1 MMKTKRITAAVML
14 AAVLLASCGEAASAP
29 SQSAAPQQETAAS
42 DAAVTAS
49 SAETDAPDNAPVP
62 ELEAADLGGFTL
74 RIANIKAEEMSWA
87 NIQMTAEEQDATVVN
102 DAIYARNLR
111 IKEKHNCE
119 ITETLFPRN
128 VNHIKKSVAAGSDEY
143 DITMMYDLDAPS
155 VITSMINWHDIP
167 HVDLSAEW
175 WNPLATSMFDI
186 HGYQYFTAGNSS
198 LAYISRPF
206 TYLVNKKMY
215 ADLGMTADLFGAV
228 SEGKWTQD
236 MFMSLVAQ
244 APSDLNGDGV
254 FNEHDRY
261 GIFGHCRIITVTAIG
276 GAGINYA
283 EKTEDGDFVFRMH
296 EDKKA
301 IDLIEKLVHFK
312 QNNPNIYYN
321 KSPYV
326 HETDPA
332 DLFKNG
338 QALFHLGGNP
348 NTIVQLREMDDDF
361 SILPLPKYDEAQ
373 EKYYAIAYGSALTGI
388 PVTVPQERWEA
399 IGTIMEDMTRM
410 SQNDLIPQYK
420 EVLLK
425 TKASRDD
432 DSSAMI
438 DIVFGSITFDPG
450 IVLWCGVIP
459 DDIAANIYMKES
471 DAVVSYL
478 ESKQP
483 KYQKELDKFNDSLG

>member
-14 AAVLLASCGEAASAP
+14 AAVLLASCGEAASTP

-42 DAAVTAS
+42 DAAATAA

-338 QALFHLGGNP
+338 QALFHLGGDDGVGSLRDIEDAVLCP
-348 NTIVQLREMDDDF
+348 GTVGKICKIVHVPAGL
-361 SILPLPKYDEAQ
+361 EA
-373 EKYYAIAYGSALTGI
+373 EVL
-388 PVTVPQERWEA
+388 
-399 IGTIMEDMTRM
+399 
-410 SQNDLIPQYK
+410 K
-420 EVLLK
+420 EVKISLL
-425 TKASRDD
+425 ADD
-432 DSSAMI
+432 G
-438 DIVFGSITFDPG
+438 DIEFPGLQHHVVG
-450 IVLWCGVIP
+450 IVCLVHR
-459 DDIAANIYMKES
+459 DA
-471 DAVVSYL
+471 DAVR
-478 ESKQP
+478 
-483 KYQKELDKFNDSLG
+483 LGSHLNGGVGNAAVILLSPLCGQDEQAVGQLVHRFHIHGKHSFLFCGILLLY

>member
-1 MMKTKRITAAVML
+1 MKMKKISAAVLL
-14 AAVLLASCGEAASAP
+14 AATLLASCGEAASAP
-29 SQSAAPQQETAAS
+29 SQNAAPQQETAA
-42 DAAVTAS
+42 DTAA
-49 SAETDAPDNAPVP
+49 SAETDAQGGGLVP

-74 RIANIKAEEMSWA
+74 RIANVKPEEMSWA
-87 NIQMTAEEQDATVVN
+87 NIQMTSEEQDATIVN
-102 DAIYARNLR
+102 DAIYARNLKL
-111 IKEKHNCE
+111 KEKHNCE
-119 ITETLFPRN
+119 ITETLFQRN
-128 VNHIKKSVAAGSDEY
+128 VDHIKKSVAAGSDEY
-143 DITMMYDLDAPS
+143 DITMMYDLNAPY

-215 ADLGMTADLFGAV
+215 ADLGLTDDLFGAV
-228 SEGKWTQD
+228 SDGKWTQD
-236 MFMSLVAQ
+236 LFMSIAAK
-244 APSDLNGDGV
+244 APADLNGDGV
-254 FNEHDRY
+254 FNENDRY
-261 GIFGHCRIITVTAIG
+261 GFFGHSRNITATAIG
-276 GAGINYA
+276 GAGIDYV
-283 EKTEDGDFVFRMH
+283 ETDDDGRFVFRMH
-296 EDKKA
+296 ENRKA
-301 IDLIEKLVHFK
+301 VDLLEKLVRFK

-321 KSPYV
+321 RSTEPYY
-326 HETDPA
+326 TDPD

-338 QALFHLGGNP
+338 QALFNLSGFP
-348 NTIVQLREMDDDF
+348 NAIVQLREMDDDF

-388 PVTVPQERWEA
+388 PVTVPEDRFEA
-399 IGTIMEDMTRM
+399 IGIIMEDMTRM

-438 DIVFGSITFDPG
+438 DIVFGNITFDPG

-459 DDIAANIYMKES
+459 DDIAKNIYMKES
-471 DAVVSYL
+471 DAIISYF
-478 ESKQP
+478 ESQQP

>member
-1 MMKTKRITAAVML
+1 MKKRLCSLTLL
-14 AAVLLASCGEAASAP
+14 AAMILSACGGAASAP
-29 SQSAAPQQETAAS
+29 SAAPGEPAPVQTEAAAAAEETAAS
-42 DAAVTAS
+42 DS
-49 SAETDAPDNAPVP
+49 VP
-62 ELEAADLGGFTL
+62 LLEAADLGGFEL
-74 RIANIKAEEMSWA
+74 RIANIKPDEMSWA

-102 DAIYARNLR
+102 DAIYLRNLQL
-111 IKEKHNCE
+111 KEKYNCL

-128 VNHIKKSVAAGSDEY
+128 VEHIKKSVASGSDEY

-155 VITSMINWHDIP
+155 VITSMLNWHEIP
-167 HVDLSAEW
+167 HVELTAEW
-175 WNPLATSMFDI
+175 WSPLATSMFDI
-186 HGYQYFTAGNSS
+186 NGYQYFTAGNSS

-326 HETDPA
+326 YETDPA

-338 QALFHLGGNP
+338 QALFHLAGNP

-361 SILPLPKYDEAQ
+361 SILPLPKYDETQ

-438 DIVFGSITFDPG
+438 DIIFGSITFDPG

-483 KYQKELDKFNDSLG
+483 KYQKELDKFNESLD